1 MDHFEIFPWNDNFE
15 TGISIV
21 DEQHIELVRILNE
34 LAVHVAN
41 HSSPIKLDKVFN
53 ELTSYADYHFKTEEG
68 LWDVHFKDDE
78 WLTKHE
84 LTHHA
89 FLEKISFLKNEEKI
103 NL

>member
-1 MDHFEIFPWNDNFE
+1 MEHFEIFPWNDNFE

-41 HSSPIKLDKVFN
+41 HSSLIKLDKVFN
-53 ELTSYADYHFKTEEG
+53 ELTSYADYHFKTEEDV
-68 LWDVHFKDDE
+68 WDAHFKDDD

-84 LTHHA
+84 HTHHA
-89 FLEKISFLKNEEKI
+89 FLEKISFLKNEEKT